1 MGRESLSAPRYN
13 RPVASLPASLIVL
26 RHLSRRLE
34 AALPHDTALDTIV
47 ETLGVALD
55 LKEAV
60 VWLKRLDTGEFEP
73 GARYHSPDDST
84 GPLQLVSGP
93 RPWPP
98 TASDSQIMRR
108 GFLNIPFEYQGEV
121 IGELTLVPS
130 RAAGPVDDSA
140 REILN
145 DIARRIGPVA
155 NVMRMT
161 HDLRRSSER
170 LVLAREEERRR
181 LRRDLH
187 DTIGPTLA
195 ALSLRA
201 GSIRGQIRSNPDG
214 AEAEMTQLREQ
225 LRSVITDIRRVV
237 YNLRPPAL
245 DELGMLSAIREHALQ
260 FASQGLR
267 VQFDV
272 PVQLPTLPAAV
283 ELAAYRIIIEAIT
296 NVARHA
302 NADLCTV
309 RLSITDN
316 VYIEVFDNG
325 VGLSPDQR
333 AGVGISSMRER
344 AGELGGDVIF
354 ESPQGGGTRVLAH
367 LPMALARDLDS
378 LKTRPS

>member
-1 MGRESLSAPRYN
+1 MT
-13 RPVASLPASLIVL
+13 SLPASLIVL
-26 RHLSRRLE
+26 RHLARRLE
-34 AALPHDTALDTIV
+34 AALPHDTALESIV

-55 LKEAV
+55 LREATI
-60 VWLKRLDTGEFEP
+60 WLKRLDTGEFEP
-73 GARYHSPDDST
+73 VARYHSPDDST
-84 GPLQLVSGP
+84 GPLPLSAGQ

-98 TASDSQIMRR
+98 TATDSQIIRR
-108 GFLNIPFEYQGEV
+108 GFLNLAFEYQGET
-121 IGELTLVPS
+121 IGEITIVPS
-130 RAAGPVDDSA
+130 STAGPLDESA
-140 REILN
+140 REILA

-155 NVMRMT
+155 NVVRMT

-195 ALSLRA
+195 ALNLRA
-201 GSIRGQIRSNPDG
+201 GAIRGLIRKNPDG

-267 VQFDV
+267 VTFDV
-272 PVQLPTLPAAV
+272 PDQLPTLPAAV

-302 NADLCTV
+302 EAENCTV
-309 RLSITDN
+309 RLSIADN
-316 VYIEVFDNG
+316 VYIEVMDDG
-325 VGLSPDQR
+325 VGLRADQR

-354 ESPQGGGTRVLAH
+354 ESPAAGGTRVLAH
-367 LPMALARDLDS
+367 LPLGLARDLDS
-378 LKTRPS
+378 LTTRPG

>member
-1 MGRESLSAPRYN
+1 MERTLHVYN
-13 RPVASLPASLIVL
+13 ARVTSLPASLIVL
-26 RHLSRRLE
+26 RHLARRLE
-34 AALPHDTALDTIV
+34 AALPHDTALDSIV
-47 ETLGVALD
+47 ETVGVALD
-55 LKEAV
+55 LREATI
-60 VWLKRLDTGEFEP
+60 WLKRLDTGDFEP
-73 GARYHSPDDST
+73 VARYHSPDDST
-84 GPLQLVSGP
+84 GPLQMVSEP

-98 TASDSQIMRR
+98 TATDSQIMRR
-108 GFLNIPFEYQGEV
+108 GFLNLPFEYESEV
-121 IGELTLVPS
+121 IGEITIVPS
-130 RAAGPVDDSA
+130 SAQGPVDDAA

-155 NVMRMT
+155 NVVRMT

-195 ALSLRA
+195 ALNLRA
-201 GSIRGQIRSNPDG
+201 GSIRNLIRNDPSA

-245 DELGMLSAIREHALQ
+245 DELGMLSAIREHAMQ

-267 VQFDV
+267 VEFDV
-272 PVQLPTLPAAV
+272 PQHLPALPAAV

-302 NADLCTV
+302 DAENCRV
-309 RLSITDN
+309 RLSIADN
-316 VYIEVFDNG
+316 VYIEVMDDG
-325 VGLSPDQR
+325 VGLGPDQR

-354 ESPQGGGTRVLAH
+354 ESPPGGGTRVLAQ
-367 LPMALARDLDS
+367 LPLGLARDLDS
-378 LKTRPS
+378 LKTRPSP